1 MSEREQAMQE
11 LENREYLELSRT
23 GTHSDL
29 QVGGQR
35 KRTDHHWG
43 GTINPWVMSAMGA
56 QTISFLKCIKVDV
69 AILGSSG
76 FDRHEGPSSNT
87 FDDSQIKQVVIKN
100 AQSSIVVADSRKAT
114 YSSFTQY
121 ANWKE
126 IDHLI
131 TDDGISPELVQR
143 LSEFTDVIL
152 V

>member
-1 MSEREQAMQE
+1 
-11 LENREYLELSRT
+11 
-23 GTHSDL
+23 
-29 QVGGQR
+29 
-35 KRTDHHWG
+35 
-43 GTINPWVMSAMGA
+43 MGA